1 MPYAENE
8 GEEISTELFTASN
21 EGNWSCVM
29 VWECEIVVGI
39 DNWVST
45 FSIVRFYGQQ
55 PQERAY
61 AWKMFM

>member
-8 GEEISTELFTASN
+8 GEEISTELFTARN

-29 VWECEIVVGI
+29 VWECEIVVGM

-45 FSIVRFYGQQ
+45 FSLPLYD
-55 PQERAY
+55 
-61 AWKMFM
+61 FMDSLDRITKSDL